1 MFSCGAV
8 VMCLID
14 IYQGKYYHRFR
25 KFIVFVT
32 FGKETIMVF
41 TFNRISFKMFLV
53 FVHIFVYIFVTSVS
67 QPSLT
72 YIHGNTM
79 LSECRIRNR
88 AKMRKYRKKKFLR

>member
-32 FGKETIMVF
+32 CGKETIMVF
-41 TFNRISFKMFLV
+41 TYNRISFKMFLV

-67 QPSLT
+67 QSSLNCL
-72 YIHGNTM
+72 YPW
-79 LSECRIRNR
+79 
-88 AKMRKYRKKKFLR
+88 